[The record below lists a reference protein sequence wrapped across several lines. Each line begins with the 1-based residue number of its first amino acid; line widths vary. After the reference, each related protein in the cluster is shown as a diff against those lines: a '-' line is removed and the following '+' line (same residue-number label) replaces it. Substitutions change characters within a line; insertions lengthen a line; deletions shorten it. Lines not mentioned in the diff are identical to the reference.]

1 MRRRTPPRAGLALR
15 FEPAESDTAVAARTI
30 RVDSRVTLAG
40 CKTLAARTRFA
51 SQKSQCTLDR
61 CHPRIN
67 ASLVARSVAIRTA
80 QAARTLNTLFLQHV
94 HRICTRNA
102 RDLSTQPDCWLIE
115 RCLRA
120 SIHCRS
126 HAVCTAKRS
135 THAASRSNSRRHPP
149 RRPQRPSAMQLK
161 ALTSAALLAGAQAFV
176 APGASKPALA
186 LRAEEVEAAPVE
198 VAPVAE
204 AAPEAEVVA
213 PVAEVAAVAPEPVLT
228 TPSVRSTRAPP
239 RAWDIALDMPA
250 GISAPFGYFDP
261 AGLGKKVSEQRA
273 KYFREC
279 ELKHGRVAMLAAFGF
294 PVAEHFH
301 PLFGGNIDVPSYV
314 AYQQTPLQTFW
325 PVVLLYVGIVEIFS
339 VFTFENPFGKGGF
352 WTLKDDR
359 VRTTASRLRRFWL
372 GPHGLHAIAAT
383 RRAKAASQMPR
394 RVVEQRHDS
403 STGSENPFGKPR
415 GGLTRVSLRRY
426 PATSAGTPWT
436 CTLRTPRAA
445 SRCRPKS

>member
-1 MRRRTPPRAGLALR
+1 
-15 FEPAESDTAVAARTI
+15 
-30 RVDSRVTLAG
+30 
-40 CKTLAARTRFA
+40 
-51 SQKSQCTLDR
+51 
-61 CHPRIN
+61 
-67 ASLVARSVAIRTA
+67 
-80 QAARTLNTLFLQHV
+80 
-94 HRICTRNA
+94 
-102 RDLSTQPDCWLIE
+102 
-115 RCLRA
+115 
-120 SIHCRS
+120 
-126 HAVCTAKRS
+126 
-135 THAASRSNSRRHPP
+135 
-149 RRPQRPSAMQLK
+149 MQLK

-294 PVAEHFH
+294 PIAEHFH
-301 PLFGGNIDVPSYV
+301 PLFGGNIDVPSCVEINQCVGCTDNSSLSHFSAMTRPSWLGRAARNRHRHAIEQASRRWRGGRRDDSARTRRKILISAQVPSYV

-359 VRTTASRLRRFWL
+359 VPGDFGWDPMDMYPTVPPARTRCRRRNSQQWASRDDRDRGHGRPGAQAAGGDAVQQHSRGLREVQ
-372 GPHGLHAIAAT
+372 T
-383 RRAKAASQMPR
+383 NRRCFTQ
-394 RVVEQRHDS
+394 S
-403 STGSENPFGKPR
+403 SR
-415 GGLTRVSLRRY
+415 RVSLQCL
-426 PATSAGTPWT
+426 TPIISLDT
-436 CTLRTPRAA
+436 IVVSTLRIAPMPLNGSLVVECAVVVVRRCVHRPRLHTHTRAESFA
-445 SRCRPKS
+445 RLLTSRAPRRRSRPCR

>member
-1 MRRRTPPRAGLALR
+1 
-15 FEPAESDTAVAARTI
+15 
-30 RVDSRVTLAG
+30 
-40 CKTLAARTRFA
+40 
-51 SQKSQCTLDR
+51 
-61 CHPRIN
+61 
-67 ASLVARSVAIRTA
+67 
-80 QAARTLNTLFLQHV
+80 
-94 HRICTRNA
+94 
-102 RDLSTQPDCWLIE
+102 
-115 RCLRA
+115 
-120 SIHCRS
+120 
-126 HAVCTAKRS
+126 
-135 THAASRSNSRRHPP
+135 
-149 RRPQRPSAMQLK
+149 MQLK

-198 VAPVAE
+198 AAPVAE
-204 AAPEAEVVA
+204 AAPEAEVVM

-250 GISAPFGYFDP
+250 GVSAPFGYFDP
-261 AGLGKKVSEQRA
+261 AGLGKKVTEKRA

-359 VRTTASRLRRFWL
+359 VRRPRPRLREL
-372 GPHGLHAIAAT
+372 GAYLVLQRHAIAASC
-383 RRAKAASQMPR
+383 RAKRASRNAATR
-394 RVVEQRHDS
+394 NDVVRLVDWLHDL
-403 STGSENPFGKPR
+403 GREPR
-415 GGLTRVSLRRY
+415 GGLTRVSLRRC

-436 CTLRTPRAA
+436 CTPRTLRAA
-445 SRCRPKS
+445 